1 MMACLGKCFGKSP
14 DKPIPFSSKSHPGA
28 ERLNQRL
35 RANLNM
41 PPPSTPRAS
50 TSSTSAEKPLP
61 PLPEHGAADDV
72 ELQER
77 RQQRQRQ
84 PQTRISSTRR
94 SNTASRSSRQTTNT
108 TTTTTT
114 TTNRVPIAL
123 PWETSRLAK
132 HELTDMYNEVHRTM
146 GHIPYVVSGVG
157 ALIDHGFT
165 GRTANKVTIIV
176 PEESRGVVRAWA
188 AASGTHD
195 VGAGSDSVAIRMPK
209 DGSLRRVRVRWVST
223 AAFGDLEIV
232 GSSCSRARV
241 LGLASQIDQISTAW
255 LQYRERLAAPGLSTQ
270 RDRERFER
278 ELKTMV
284 GDIFWCLRRAADTRT
299 ALKPEYLRLFL
310 SEKVWGP
317 FTQAHEDARFEAQ
330 RAGIDVAAVLAGHR
344 QRGEVRAHD
353 ELLRQY
359 GIEDEGLMSG
369 GGIVDEQPGPFEGMR
384 GLGRENRKD
393 NGLLSVYT
401 VATTVYSDA
410 GASSVASEAPPPMPP
425 PKAAVS
431 STRQV
436 RELPGSS
443 SRQHVR
449 ELPAPSSRLR
459 SGLGGRR
466 EEIARQRSSPAPGRM
481 SLEERGGRGG
491 RGGSSS
497 RRGELGRSL
506 KTAGTVTGKATRI
519 PEKEVKPER
528 QSQHQAR
535 HSVEMVSGRGTPE
548 HWL

>member
-1 MMACLGKCFGKSP
+1 MPHSP
-14 DKPIPFSSKSHPGA
+14 TA
-28 ERLNQRL
+28 
-35 RANLNM
+35 A
-41 PPPSTPRAS
+41 RAS
-50 TSSTSAEKPLP
+50 RSSTSADKPLP
-61 PLPEHGAADDV
+61 PIPEQRGGAAADDI
-72 ELQER
+72 EL
-77 RQQRQRQ
+77 RQQQRR
-84 PQTRISSTRR
+84 PEDRNRISSTHHQPR
-94 SNTASRSSRQTTNT
+94 AS
-108 TTTTTT
+108 
-114 TTNRVPIAL
+114 PIAL

-176 PEESRGVVRAWA
+176 PEDSRGVVRAWA
-188 AASGTHD
+188 AASGSHD

-232 GSSCSRARV
+232 GSSSSNARV

-255 LQYRERLAAPGLSTQ
+255 LQYRERLAAPGLTTQ
-270 RDRERFER
+270 KERERLER
-278 ELKTMV
+278 ELQTMV
-284 GDIFWCLRRAADTRT
+284 GDIFWCLPPRGRDAHRAEAGVLEAVPQREGLD
-299 ALKPEYLRLFL
+299 
-310 SEKVWGP
+310 P
-317 FTQAHEDARFEAQ
+317 FTHAHDDARVEAQ
-330 RAGIDVAAVLAGHR
+330 RAGVDVAAVLAGHR

-359 GIEDEGLMSG
+359 GIEDAGLMGGAGG
-369 GGIVDEQPGPFEGMR
+369 GGIIEEQPGPFEGMR

-401 VATTVYSDA
+401 VATTVCSEAAASSAALSDA
-410 GASSVASEAPPPMPP
+410 PAPPMPP

-431 STRQV
+431 SSSKRQN
-436 RELPGSS
+436 
-443 SRQHVR
+443 VR

-459 SGLGGRR
+459 PGPAAGKR
-466 EEIARQRSSPAPGRM
+466 EELARMRSSPGPGRM
-481 SLEERGGRGG
+481 SMEERG
-491 RGGSSS
+491 GGSSS

-506 KTAGTVTGKATRI
+506 TTTGTGTSATRK
-519 PEKEVKPER
+519 PEKEVKPDR